1 MVRGWDLS
9 GGSRPRRRRRPYTGF
24 KCRRRQPR
32 RGVNAGGAPQATGR
46 SNPRRRRCA
55 SRRPMRRDN
64 RVGSQQADT
73 SEPAERKQAAVGRCT
88 KKTRQPPAL
97 RSLRVKTHPYK
108 HVVLKTGSA
117 AEAEQKPAPRAV
129 SSCEMAVSSR
139 ASAAG
144 HIFSIG
150 GLNRCLKLAASVAFW
165 KRSCVR
171 AGYEPSTLLAYRLLT
186 ASRAG

>member
-1 MVRGWDLS
+1 VVRGWDLS

-32 RGVNAGGAPQATGR
+32 RGVNAGGAPQATSR
-46 SNPRRRRCA
+46 SNPRRRRRA
-55 SRRPMRRDN
+55 SLRPMRRDS
-64 RVGSQQADT
+64 REGSQRADT
-73 SEPAERKQAAVGRCT
+73 PKPAERKQTAAGRCT

-97 RSLRVKTHPYK
+97 GSPRVKTHPYK
-108 HVVLKTGSA
+108 HVVLKPGSA

-144 HIFSIG
+144 RM
-150 GLNRCLKLAASVAFW
+150 L
-165 KRSCVR
+165 
-171 AGYEPSTLLAYRLLT
+171 
-186 ASRAG
+186 

>member
-32 RGVNAGGAPQATGR
+32 RGVNAGGAPQATSR

-55 SRRPMRRDN
+55 SRRPMRRDS
-64 RVGSQQADT
+64 REGSQRADT
-73 SEPAERKQAAVGRCT
+73 SEPAERKQAAAGRCT

-129 SSCEMAVSSR
+129 SSCEMVVSSR
-139 ASAAG
+139 TSAAG
-144 HIFSIG
+144 HIF
-150 GLNRCLKLAASVAFW
+150 R
-165 KRSCVR
+165 
-171 AGYEPSTLLAYRLLT
+171 
-186 ASRAG
+186 